1 MRLDKFLKTARIIK
15 KRSDAK
21 EIVLQQRVLV
31 NDRIVKPSEN
41 LKENDIVVVQF
52 GNRILSV
59 RVLMLLKQASKE
71 DASKMFEI
79 IDDKYIGID

>member
-1 MRLDKFLKTARIIK
+1 MRLDKFLKTSRIIK